1 MSPWASKVVHYL
13 ALRGIPYNQCI
24 QPITMP
30 RPDLAA
36 LGVRYRRV
44 PVLAYGRDIYCDTLL
59 ILQKFEKWYP
69 RGKKYKSISA
79 TDPTGKAMEH
89 LLEKWTDV
97 AVFASAAAAIPS
109 EMDLCKD
116 PKFQK
121 DREELWGRPWTKDEQ
136 VRLKPA
142 GLANLVGN
150 FEFLERLL
158 GDGRQWLL
166 GSDGPGLADVHG
178 KSR

>member
-1 MSPWASKVVHYL
+1 M
-13 ALRGIPYNQCI
+13 
-24 QPITMP
+24 
-30 RPDLAA
+30 
-36 LGVRYRRV
+36 V
-44 PVLAYGRDIYCDTLL
+44 PSR
-59 ILQKFEKWYP
+59 Q
-69 RGKKYKSISA
+69 KYKSIRA

-109 EMDLCKD
+109 EMNLCKD

-136 VRLKPA
+136 DRLKPA

-178 KSR
+178 ELC